1 MGLRGGRVEWGSS
14 IVTVPNLNPQAFL
27 CWFLHPICGRHKLQT
42 SGAYVALTKSGK
54 MKFSG
59 SKTKSKGSVSL
70 RTNNKDWVGVL

>member
-27 CWFLHPICGRHKLQT
+27 CWFLHPICGCHKLQT
-42 SGAYVALTKSGK
+42 SGAYEALTKSGK

-59 SKTKSKGSVSL
+59 SQVLKQSSQVLKQSK
-70 RTNNKDWVGVL
+70 KVL